1 MSKVSLTYLCLSGK
15 LSRYCSRAAWILI
28 TVVCLLEI
36 EADKAKAT
44 LSDRGRHWI
53 DASAILVSQAA
64 SDLHEDGEVKELI
77 RKAHAYEE
85 NGDYVRAAKNWEV
98 ILTIRENK
106 LGKEHPKT
114 AEGLHNLGLLYDQL
128 GRHQDA
134 EHLLERALVIREEF
148 FGVEH
153 PITAESYNYLAVNM
167 SLQGRYLQAEK
178 LYKRAIDIREKVLG
192 LEHID
197 VAESYNDLAVNM
209 SRYGRYQKAELFYIR
224 ALKLREKLLGLDH
237 PLTASSVSGLAV
249 VMRKQGRYEEAERL
263 YKRSLAIRER
273 KLGLNHPDTAR
284 TINNLAVLY
293 SKMSAYKLA
302 ESYHQKALLI
312 RQDVLGVDHPYT
324 ANTLNNLGWL
334 YDKQGRYKQAEII
347 HLKALSI
354 KQKALDSDHPLIA
367 TSMSNLAESLK
378 NQRAYKRAE
387 DLFLAALLIREK
399 ALGSEHPKT
408 IITLD
413 KLIRL
418 YLLKG
423 QYDYARTYLTRLNR
437 SQAKWLRRELPLQP
451 RGLRM
456 AQMAAQPDA
465 IATTFALLDR
475 DPASAELA
483 LEARLNRQG
492 LLAEIEQRQRLLA
505 DSSPQNKDLAQR
517 IVGLDRQLATQT
529 KITSGQREQLVKQRQ
544 MLEAELNRQLP
555 NLVMKPVTTDQV
567 ANALKVV
574 APDGL
579 LVEFQKYRVYQGH
592 QQGNKQWG
600 KERYL
605 ALLLQPDGQ
614 IHTLQLGEAAVIDSA
629 VDLALKSTFMNASD
643 AAERWI
649 KVSDLVLKPLEPY
662 LSNVRQ
668 LFLTPDGVL
677 HRVPFAMLQVSGG
690 AQPLLLNEAFKLR
703 ILTTGRDLLN
713 LQKPGVVGRGSIVMA
728 DPNYESKGRSTTT
741 TTTTTTT
748 LSRTRGMGQRQHRSG
763 ELSANK
769 VWMPLPATAKEAVSL
784 AQLLNIQEPIMGNQ
798 ATASFALKQISPRIF
813 HIATHGFFQP
823 NQVAGSRHQEDPM
836 LRSGLVLAGANYPDA
851 DPNDDGYLTA
861 AEVTGMNLEGTELVT
876 LSACQTGLGDLH
888 TGEGVYGLQRALT
901 VAGSRST
908 LLSLWSVDDEG
919 TKAFMVSYYQR
930 LMDGEGRADALAAT
944 QKEFRQHPIAGWRN
958 PYIWA
963 AFQLVGDW
971 REIDF

>member
-1 MSKVSLTYLCLSGK
+1 MSVTYLFLTSK
-15 LSRYCSRAAWILI
+15 LFRCCSSAAWILI

-36 EADKAKAT
+36 EANKAKAT

-53 DASAILVSQAA
+53 DASAILVSEAA

-77 RKAHAYEE
+77 RKADAFEE

-114 AEGLHNLGLLYDQL
+114 AESLHNLGFLYDEQ
-128 GRHQDA
+128 GRHQEA
-134 EHLLERALVIREEF
+134 EKQLKRVIVIREKVL
-148 FGVEH
+148 GLNH
-153 PITAESYNYLAVNM
+153 PRTAESYNHLAVNM
-167 SLQGRYLQAEK
+167 SRQGRYQQAEK
-178 LYKRAIDIREKVLG
+178 LYKRAIVIREKVLG

-197 VAESYNDLAVNM
+197 VAESYNDLAVNLT
-209 SRYGRYQKAELFYIR
+209 RYGRYQNAELFYIR
-224 ALKLREKLLGLDH
+224 ALKLREKVLGLDH
-237 PLTASSVSGLAV
+237 PLTASSVSSLAV
-249 VMRKQGRYEEAERL
+249 LMSKQGRYQEAEKL
-263 YKRSLAIRER
+263 YKRALFIRENV
-273 KLGLNHPDTAR
+273 LGLDHHPDTAR
-284 TINNLAVLY
+284 TINSLAVLMSKQGRYQEAEKLYKRALFIRENVLGPEHPSTARTLSNLAVL
-293 SKMSAYKLA
+293 SK
-302 ESYHQKALLI
+302 
-312 RQDVLGVDHPYT
+312 
-324 ANTLNNLGWL
+324 
-334 YDKQGRYKQAEII
+334 KQGRYQEAE
-347 HLKALSI
+347 
-354 KQKALDSDHPLIA
+354 PLYLR
-367 TSMSNLAESLK
+367 SLA
-378 NQRAYKRAE
+378 
-387 DLFLAALLIREK
+387 IREK
-399 ALGSEHPKT
+399 ALGVENPSTAFSLNNLAGFYKTQGLYSKAEYLYLRALAIRMKALGHEHPQT

-413 KLIRL
+413 NLARL
-418 YLLKG
+418 YLLMG
-423 QYDYARTYLTRLNR
+423 RFQEARTFSVRLNR
-437 SQAKWLRRELPLQP
+437 GQARWLRRELPLQP

-456 AQMAAQPDA
+456 AQLAEQPQA
-465 IATTFALLDR
+465 IATTFALLHR

-505 DSSPQNKDLAQR
+505 ASSPQNKDLAQQ

-555 NLVMKPVTTDQV
+555 NLVINPVTTDQV

-579 LVEFQKYRVYQGH
+579 LVEFQKYRVYLGH

-614 IHTLQLGEAAVIDSA
+614 IHTLKLGEAAVINSA
-629 VDLALKSTFMNASD
+629 VDLALKSTVMNASD
-643 AAERWI
+643 AEERWI
-649 KVSDLVLKPLEPY
+649 KVSELVLKPLEPY
-662 LSNVRQ
+662 LSHVRQ

-690 AQPLLLNEAFKLR
+690 AQPLMLNEAFKLR

-741 TTTTTTT
+741 TTT
-748 LSRTRGMGQRQHRSG
+748 LSRTRGIGQRQYRSG
-763 ELSANK
+763 ELSANT
-769 VWMPLPATAKEAVSL
+769 VWMPLSATAKEAVSL

-813 HIATHGFFQP
+813 HIATHGFFRP
-823 NQVAGSRHQEDPM
+823 NQAAVDRHQEDPM

-851 DPNDDGYLTA
+851 DPMDDGYLTA
-861 AEVTGMNLEGTELVT
+861 AEATGMNLEGTELVT

-930 LMDGEGRADALAAT
+930 LIDGEGRADALAAT

-971 REIDF
+971 SAIDF